1 MLGQSLFILASAAL
15 ALGSPVEKRDV
26 VCRSPIPD
34 PPLPTTGGATEL
46 PPVPDNLELKVIAL
60 GLGIQ
65 NYTCASVGA
74 TAVSTGAL
82 AMFYD
87 ISLLY
92 PESGPN
98 ALTIE
103 KFNQLPAFAL
113 NHHDIPLHF
122 NDSTVGRVSIEGPGA
137 SLKRP
142 FTRAAPL
149 DLGDEYGSIPF
160 LGRHFFNSDG
170 APTFILQRGSI
181 NVVAAKKASV
191 PAPGS
196 ADPGPAGTG
205 AVAWL
210 ALDANANSR
219 GASLVYRVETAGGN
233 SHGCAQAAG
242 QDSTGYSAQYW
253 FYGPK

>member
-1 MLGQSLFILASAAL
+1 MLGKSLLALASATL
-15 ALGSPVEKRDV
+15 ALGTPVARDV
-26 VCRSPIPD
+26 VCRAPMAD
-34 PPLPTTGGATEL
+34 PPLPLTGGAAEL
-46 PPVPDNLELKVIAL
+46 PPVPEGLSLKVIAL

-98 ALTIE
+98 SLTIE

-113 NHHDIPLHF
+113 NHDAVPLHF
-122 NDSTVGRVSIEGPGA
+122 NDSTVGRVEADSPGA
-137 SLKRP
+137 SLTRP

-149 DLGDEYGSIPF
+149 DLGDEYGKLPF
-160 LGRHFFNSDG
+160 LGHHFFNSDG
-170 APTFILQRGSI
+170 APSFILARGSF

-196 ADPGPAGTG
+196 ADPGPMGTG

-210 ALDANANSR
+210 ALDGNQNSK
-219 GASLVYRVETAGGN
+219 GATLVYRVETAGGN
-233 SHGCAQAAG
+233 SHGCSKAAG
-242 QDSTGYSAQYW
+242 QDSTTYAAQYW
-253 FYGPK
+253 FYGP

>member
-1 MLGQSLFILASAAL
+1 MLAQSLFVLASAAL
-15 ALGSPVEKRDV
+15 ALGSPTAKTETS
-26 VCRSPIPD
+26 CRASMPD
-34 PPLPTTGGATEL
+34 PPLPTTGGAAEL
-46 PPVPDNLELKVIAL
+46 PPVPKGLELKVIAL

-74 TAVSTGAL
+74 DAVSTGAL

-98 ALTIE
+98 SLTIE

-113 NHHDIPLHF
+113 NNHAIPLRF
-122 NDSTVGRVSIEGPGA
+122 NDSTAGRVDPDAPGA
-137 SLKRP
+137 SRTRP

-149 DLGDEYGSIPF
+149 DLGDNGKLPF
-160 LGRHFFNSDG
+160 LGHHFFNTDG
-170 APTFILQRGSI
+170 APTFVLSRGSI

-191 PAPGS
+191 PAPGTS
-196 ADPGPAGTG
+196 DPGPMGTG

-210 ALDANANSR
+210 ALDANSNSR
-219 GASLVYRVETAGGN
+219 GATLVYRVETAGGN
-233 SHGCAQAAG
+233 PHGCSKSAG
-242 QDSTGYSAQYW
+242 QDSTSYAAQYW

>member
-1 MLGQSLFILASAAL
+1 MLAQSLLVLASAAL
-15 ALGSPVEKRDV
+15 SYASPVT
-26 VCRSPIPD
+26 CRAPMPD
-34 PPLPTTGGATEL
+34 PVLPTTGGATEL
-46 PPVPDNLELKVIAL
+46 PPVPSNLELKAIAL

-65 NYTCASVGA
+65 NYTCPSVGA
-74 TAVSTGAL
+74 SPASTGAL

-92 PESGPN
+92 PDSGPN
-98 ALTIE
+98 ALSLE

-113 NHHDIPLHF
+113 NHHAIPLNF
-122 NDSTVGRVSIEGPGA
+122 NDSLAGRVSSEGPGA
-137 SLKRP
+137 SLIRP

-149 DLGDEYGSIPF
+149 DLGEEVGKLPF
-160 LGRHFFNSDG
+160 LGHHFFNTDG
-170 APTFILQRGSI
+170 APTFILARGKF

-210 ALDANANSR
+210 ALDGNQGSR
-219 GASLVYRVETAGGN
+219 GATLVYRVETAGGN
-233 SHGCAQAAG
+233 SHGCGKAAG
-242 QDSTGYSAQYW
+242 QDSTSYAAQYW
-253 FYGPK
+253 FYGPKA

>member
-1 MLGQSLFILASAAL
+1 MLSKSLLLLASMAL
-15 ALGSPVEKRDV
+15 ALGTPVERDV
-26 VCRSPIPD
+26 TCRSPMPD
-34 PPLPTTGGATEL
+34 PPLPTTGGAAEL

-92 PESGPN
+92 PESSDK

-113 NHHDIPLHF
+113 NHNKIPLHF

-149 DLGDEYGSIPF
+149 DLGEYGNIPF
-160 LGRHFFNSDG
+160 LGHHFFNSDG
-170 APTFILQRGSI
+170 APTFILQRGNI
-181 NVVAAKKASV
+181 NVVAAKKASE

-210 ALDANANSR
+210 ALDGNANSR
-219 GASLVYRVETAGGN
+219 GSTLVYRVETAGGN

-242 QDSTGYSAQYW
+242 QDSTSYAAQYW

>member
-1 MLGQSLFILASAAL
+1 MLGQSLFVLASAAL

-26 VCRSPIPD
+26 GCRTPIPD
-34 PPLPTTGGATEL
+34 PPLPTTGGAAEL
-46 PPVPDNLELKVIAL
+46 PAVPDNLELKVIAL

-103 KFNQLPAFAL
+103 QFNQLPEFAV

-122 NDSTVGRVSIEGPGA
+122 NDSYAGRVSSEGPGA

-149 DLGDEYGSIPF
+149 DLGEFGSIPF
-160 LGRHFFNSDG
+160 LGHHFFNSDG
-170 APTFILQRGSI
+170 APTFILQRGSV
-181 NVVAAKKASV
+181 NFVAANKTSV

-196 ADPGPAGTG
+196 ADPGPDGTG

-210 ALDANANSR
+210 ALNANANSR

-233 SHGCAQAAG
+233 SHSCAQAAG
-242 QDSTGYSAQYW
+242 QDSTSYSAQYW

>member
-1 MLGQSLFILASAAL
+1 MLGQSLLVLASAAL
-15 ALGSPVEKRDV
+15 ALSSPVERDV
-26 VCRSPIPD
+26 TCRSPMAD

-98 ALTIE
+98 SLTIE

-113 NHHDIPLHF
+113 NHHAIPLHF

-149 DLGDEYGSIPF
+149 DLGEFGSIPF
-160 LGRHFFNSDG
+160 LGHHFFNSDG
-170 APTFILQRGSI
+170 APTFILQRGNI
-181 NVVAAKKASV
+181 NVVASKKASV

-210 ALDANANSR
+210 ALDGNANSR
-219 GASLVYRVETAGGN
+219 GSTLVYRVETAGGN

-242 QDSTGYSAQYW
+242 QDSTSYAAQYW